1 MTRIIRSRKTLIF
14 ATALLGFVVAVPLKS
29 RAAAEPQ
36 DVAGAVQAKLNKSQF
51 KDVKVSAD
59 ADGIVTLT
67 GSVNLYEYKS
77 DAEKNALHAKGTKAV
92 RNLISVA
99 GPAVSDADL
108 GKKLGE
114 QLTYNREGYGSM
126 YDAITLQI
134 EDGVVT
140 LGGHAHDYPNRDS
153 AVALA
158 ATTPGVKDVIDNI
171 EVDPVSQFDWG
182 IRIAVAR
189 AVYSFPS
196 LSQYAIDPRS
206 PHSHLGAERSR
217 GTVWRGRFAVR
228 QRGCRDPRQRR
239 SRRVQRR
246 ERLAGRRTACRKEVV
261 NLNQQHAPRAAL
273 AVQALGRH
281 ILSFQPPGSI
291 EGDPP
296 A

>member
-1 MTRIIRSRKTLIF
+1 MTRIIRSRLTLVF
-14 ATALLGFVVAVPLKS
+14 ATALIGLIVAAPLQS
-29 RAAAEPQ
+29 RAAVGPQ

-51 KDVKVSAD
+51 KDVKASVDSE
-59 ADGIVTLT
+59 GIVTLS
-67 GSVNLYEYKS
+67 GSVSLYEYKS

-99 GPAVSDADL
+99 GPAVSDAEL

-114 QLTYNREGYGSM
+114 QLTYSREGYGSM

-134 EDGVVT
+134 ENGVVT

-171 EVDPVSQFDWG
+171 EVDPVSEMDWG

-196 LSQYAIDPRS
+196 LSQYAIDPAHPIRIS
-206 PHSHLGAERSR
+206 
-217 GTVWRGRFAVR
+217 
-228 QRGCRDPRQRR
+228 
-239 SRRVQRR
+239 VQNGHV
-246 ERLAGRRTACRKEVV
+246 ELYGVV
-261 NLNQQHAPRAAL
+261 NSPSDKEAAGIRANGVPGVFSVENDLQVA
-273 AVQALGRH
+273 G
-281 ILSFQPPGSI
+281 QPVEKKS
-291 EGDPP
+291 
-296 A
+296 

>member
-1 MTRIIRSRKTLIF
+1 MTRINSSRKTLVF
-14 ATALLGFVVAVPLKS
+14 ATAVLGLIGLIMAVPQQS
-29 RAAAEPQ
+29 RAAAGPQ
-36 DVAGAVQAKLNKSQF
+36 DLAGAVQAKLNKSQF

-59 ADGIVTLT
+59 TNGIVTLS

-77 DAEKNALHAKGTKAV
+77 DAEKKALHVKGTKAV

-99 GPAVSDADL
+99 GPAVSDAEL

-153 AVALA
+153 AIALA

-171 EVDPVSQFDWG
+171 EVDPVSQFDWET
-182 IRIAVAR
+182 RIAVAR

-196 LSQYAIDPRS
+196 LSQYAIDPAHPIRIS
-206 PHSHLGAERSR
+206 
-217 GTVWRGRFAVR
+217 
-228 QRGCRDPRQRR
+228 
-239 SRRVQRR
+239 VQNGHV
-246 ERLAGRRTACRKEVV
+246 ELYGVV
-261 NLNQQHAPRAAL
+261 NSQADKEAAGIRANGVPGVFSVENDLQVA
-273 AVQALGRH
+273 G
-281 ILSFQPPGSI
+281 QPAEKKS
-291 EGDPP
+291 
-296 A
+296 